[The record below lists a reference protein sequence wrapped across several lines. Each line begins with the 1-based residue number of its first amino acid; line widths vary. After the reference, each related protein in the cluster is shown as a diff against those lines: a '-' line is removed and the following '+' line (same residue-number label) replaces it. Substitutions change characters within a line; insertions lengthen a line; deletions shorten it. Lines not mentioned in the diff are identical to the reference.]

1 VTGRGLIVCLLWAAP
16 VAVVSRGASQAVPQ
30 TAVLVGAGD
39 IASCASTGKEATAA
53 LLDRIPG
60 VVITIGDNAYPDG
73 STADFRRCYDP
84 SWGRHKARTRPTPGD
99 HDYDTPGASGYFDYF
114 GAAAGDRG
122 KGYYSYE
129 LGEWH
134 IVALNS
140 VIANGPTS
148 EQVRW
153 LRADLAASTK
163 RCTLAY
169 FHHPRFFSSI
179 STTPG
184 GGVNDYE
191 RAFWDVLYQAG
202 AAIVLNGDQHHY
214 ERFAPQTPDG
224 LLDFATGIREFVVG
238 TGGADVSAPTSI
250 RAHSE
255 IRNGDSFGVLKL
267 TLAAERYAW
276 EFIPT
281 AELRFRDSG
290 RGVCP
295 RKPSSLLQSGADS
308 GRVLGVTPLVGSR
321 PKAIPI
327 VDRWAVF
334 TAPDAPKP
342 AYLMPVFLEPFHL
355 KVTRITGDPG
365 RSIALR
371 AGGSPTW
378 GADARHHY
386 SNDQPWSADG
396 LLLAIQNT
404 GSPRSVY
411 LNGETYQP
419 VRGPCPNDDAYD
431 DRWHPS
437 YAHAH
442 ERIAVN
448 RTSTLSWFDVG
459 TCTQTRSWTLPFP
472 VIGIGGTPSDDGRF
486 IALSDSK
493 RFMVVDMDPQPPF
506 APYPNRRIGPG
517 VDFISDCGLPSGCT
531 ENWVSISP
539 SGKHVVVNYHGDRL
553 RVYDVDPGTLAAKP
567 RPMPTLYAN
576 CGGTAANGFV
586 YDLGHQDMALNPFDN
601 NEDVIV
607 GQEHCGNRGKRV
619 AGTLIGGVVMVR
631 LRDGKITSLTNPT
644 NEAYPY
650 HVSTRNYD
658 RPGWVY
664 VSYWPGPGRRFNDE
678 IVAVKLDGSGAV
690 ERYAHTR
697 TETSGCYRCEA
708 HAVPARDGKRVLWA
722 SNWMANAAGTGSKLV
737 IQAYVVD
744 AR

>member
-1 VTGRGLIVCLLWAAP
+1 MTGRGLIVCLLWAAP

-267 TLAAERYAW
+267 TLAAERYA
-276 EFIPT
+276 
-281 AELRFRDSG
+281 
-290 RGVCP
+290 
-295 RKPSSLLQSGADS
+295 
-308 GRVLGVTPLVGSR
+308 
-321 PKAIPI
+321 
-327 VDRWAVF
+327 
-334 TAPDAPKP
+334 
-342 AYLMPVFLEPFHL
+342 
-355 KVTRITGDPG
+355 
-365 RSIALR
+365 
-371 AGGSPTW
+371 
-378 GADARHHY
+378 
-386 SNDQPWSADG
+386 
-396 LLLAIQNT
+396 
-404 GSPRSVY
+404 
-411 LNGETYQP
+411 
-419 VRGPCPNDDAYD
+419 
-431 DRWHPS
+431 
-437 YAHAH
+437 
-442 ERIAVN
+442 
-448 RTSTLSWFDVG
+448 
-459 TCTQTRSWTLPFP
+459 
-472 VIGIGGTPSDDGRF
+472 
-486 IALSDSK
+486 
-493 RFMVVDMDPQPPF
+493 
-506 APYPNRRIGPG
+506 
-517 VDFISDCGLPSGCT
+517 
-531 ENWVSISP
+531 
-539 SGKHVVVNYHGDRL
+539 
-553 RVYDVDPGTLAAKP
+553 
-567 RPMPTLYAN
+567 
-576 CGGTAANGFV
+576 
-586 YDLGHQDMALNPFDN
+586 
-601 NEDVIV
+601 
-607 GQEHCGNRGKRV
+607 
-619 AGTLIGGVVMVR
+619 
-631 LRDGKITSLTNPT
+631 
-644 NEAYPY
+644 
-650 HVSTRNYD
+650 
-658 RPGWVY
+658 
-664 VSYWPGPGRRFNDE
+664 
-678 IVAVKLDGSGAV
+678 
-690 ERYAHTR
+690 
-697 TETSGCYRCEA
+697 
-708 HAVPARDGKRVLWA
+708 
-722 SNWMANAAGTGSKLV
+722 
-737 IQAYVVD
+737 
-744 AR
+744 

>member
-1 VTGRGLIVCLLWAAP
+1 MCVLWAALL
-16 VAVVSRGASQAVPQ
+16 AVVSRAASQASSP

-39 IASCASTGKEATAA
+39 IASCSSTGNEATAA

-73 STADFRRCYDP
+73 SAADFTRCYAP

-99 HDYDTPGASGYFDYF
+99 HDYVTPGASGYFDYF

-148 EQVRW
+148 EEVRW
-153 LRADLAASTK
+153 LRADLAASRK
-163 RCTLAY
+163 RCILAY
-169 FHHPRFFSSI
+169 FHHPRFFSST
-179 STTPG
+179 STAPG

-191 RAFWDVLYQAG
+191 RTFWDVLYQAG

-238 TGGADVSAPTSI
+238 TGGADLSAPTSI

-255 IRNGDSFGVLKL
+255 VQNGDTFGVLKL
-267 TLAAERYAW
+267 TLAAGRYAW
-276 EFIPT
+276 EFIPS
-281 AELRFRDSG
+281 AGQRFRDSG
-290 RGVCP
+290 RGVCH
-295 RKPSSLLQSGADS
+295 
-308 GRVLGVTPLVGSR
+308 GSR
-321 PKAIPI
+321 PKVAPI
-327 VDRWAVF
+327 VDPWAVL
-334 TAPDAPKP
+334 TAPDVAKP
-342 AYLMPVFLEPFHL
+342 AYFIPIFPEPFHL
-355 KVTRITGDPG
+355 KVTRISGDAG
-365 RSIALR
+365 SRIAWR

-396 LLLAIQNT
+396 TLLTLQNT
-404 GSPRSVY
+404 GSPHSVY
-411 LNGETYQP
+411 LDGETYQP

-448 RTSTLSWFDVG
+448 RTGTLSWFDVV
-459 TCTQTRSWTLPFP
+459 TCTQTRRWTLPFP

-486 IALSDSK
+486 IALSNGK
-493 RFMVVDMDPQPPF
+493 RFTVVDMDPQPPF
-506 APYPNRRIGPG
+506 APYPNRRIGPP
-517 VDFISDCGLPSGCT
+517 VDLISDCGLPGCA
-531 ENWVSISP
+531 ENWVSVSA
-539 SGKHVVVNYHGDRL
+539 SGKYVVVNYHGDHL
-553 RVYDVDPGTLAAKP
+553 RVYDVDPGTLAATP
-567 RPMPTLYAN
+567 RPMPTVYAN
-576 CGGTAANGFV
+576 CSGTAVNGFI
-586 YDLGHQDMALNPFDN
+586 YDLGHQDMVLNPFDN

-607 GQEHCGNRGKRV
+607 GQEHCGNRGKMV
-619 AGTLIGGVVMVR
+619 AGVLVGGVVMVR
-631 LRDGKITSLTNPT
+631 LRDGKVTALTNPT

-650 HVSTRNYD
+650 HISTRNSD
-658 RPGWVY
+658 RPGWAY
-664 VSYWPGPGRRFNDE
+664 VSYWPAPGRRFNDE

-697 TETSGCYRCEA
+697 TETSACYRCEA

-722 SNWMANAAGTGSKLV
+722 SNWMAHGAGTGSKLV
-737 IQAYVVD
+737 IQTYIVD

>member
-1 VTGRGLIVCLLWAAP
+1 MTSRCRGLIVCVLWAALL
-16 VAVVSRGASQAVPQ
+16 AVVSRAASQASSP

-39 IASCASTGKEATAA
+39 IASCSSTGNEATAA

-73 STADFRRCYDP
+73 SAADFTRCYAP

-99 HDYDTPGASGYFDYF
+99 HDYVTPGASGYFDYF

-148 EQVRW
+148 EEVRW
-153 LRADLAASTK
+153 LRADLAASRK
-163 RCTLAY
+163 RCILAY
-169 FHHPRFFSSI
+169 FHHPRFFSST
-179 STTPG
+179 STAPG

-191 RAFWDVLYQAG
+191 RTFWDVLYQAG

-238 TGGADVSAPTSI
+238 TGGADLSAPTSI

-255 IRNGDSFGVLKL
+255 VRNGDTFGVLKL
-267 TLAAERYAW
+267 TLAAGRYAW
-276 EFIPT
+276 EFIPS
-281 AELRFRDSG
+281 AGQRFRDSG
-290 RGVCP
+290 RGVCH
-295 RKPSSLLQSGADS
+295 
-308 GRVLGVTPLVGSR
+308 GSR
-321 PKAIPI
+321 PKVAPI
-327 VDRWAVF
+327 VDPWAVL
-334 TAPDAPKP
+334 TAPDVAKP
-342 AYLMPVFLEPFHL
+342 AYLMPIFPEPFHL
-355 KVTRITGDPG
+355 KVTRISGDAG
-365 RSIALR
+365 SRIAWR

-396 LLLAIQNT
+396 TLLTLQNT
-404 GSPRSVY
+404 GSPHSVY
-411 LNGETYQP
+411 LDGETYQP

-448 RTSTLSWFDVG
+448 RTGTLSWFDVV
-459 TCTQTRSWTLPFP
+459 TCTQTRRWTLPFP

-486 IALSDSK
+486 IALSNGK
-493 RFMVVDMDPQPPF
+493 RFTVVDMDPQPPF
-506 APYPNRRIGPG
+506 APYPNRRIGPP
-517 VDFISDCGLPSGCT
+517 VDLISDCGLPGCA
-531 ENWVSISP
+531 ENWVSVSA
-539 SGKHVVVNYHGDRL
+539 SGKYVVVNYHGDHL
-553 RVYDVDPGTLAAKP
+553 RVYDVDPGTLAATP
-567 RPMPTLYAN
+567 RPMPTVYAN
-576 CGGTAANGFV
+576 CSGTAVNGFI
-586 YDLGHQDMALNPFDN
+586 YDLGHQDMVLNPFDN

-607 GQEHCGNRGKRV
+607 GQEHCGNRGKMV
-619 AGTLIGGVVMVR
+619 AGVLVGGVVMVR
-631 LRDGKITSLTNPT
+631 LRDGKVTALTNPT

-650 HVSTRNYD
+650 HISTRNSD
-658 RPGWVY
+658 RPGWAY
-664 VSYWPGPGRRFNDE
+664 VSYWPAPGRRFNDE

-697 TETSGCYRCEA
+697 TETSACYRCEA

-722 SNWMANAAGTGSKLV
+722 SNWMAHGAGTGSKLV
-737 IQAYVVD
+737 IQTYIVD

>member
-1 VTGRGLIVCLLWAAP
+1 MTSRCRGLIVCVLWAALL
-16 VAVVSRGASQAVPQ
+16 AVVSRAASQASSP

-39 IASCASTGKEATAA
+39 IASCSSTGNEATAA

-73 STADFRRCYDP
+73 SAADFTRCYAP
-84 SWGRHKARTRPTPGD
+84 SWGRHRARTRPTPGD
-99 HDYDTPGASGYFDYF
+99 HDYVTPGASGYFDYF

-148 EQVRW
+148 EEVRW
-153 LRADLAASTK
+153 LRADLAASRK
-163 RCTLAY
+163 RCILAY
-169 FHHPRFFSSI
+169 FHHPRFFSST
-179 STTPG
+179 STAPG

-191 RAFWDVLYQAG
+191 RTFWDVLYQAG

-238 TGGADVSAPTSI
+238 TGGADLSAPTSI

-255 IRNGDSFGVLKL
+255 VQNGDTFGVLKL
-267 TLAAERYAW
+267 TLAAGRYAW
-276 EFIPT
+276 EFIPS
-281 AELRFRDSG
+281 AGQRFRDSG
-290 RGVCP
+290 RGVCH
-295 RKPSSLLQSGADS
+295 
-308 GRVLGVTPLVGSR
+308 GSR
-321 PKAIPI
+321 PRVAPI
-327 VDRWAVF
+327 VDPWAVF
-334 TAPDAPKP
+334 TAPDVAKP
-342 AYLMPVFLEPFHL
+342 AYLMPIFPEPFHL
-355 KVTRITGDPG
+355 KVTRISGDAG
-365 RSIALR
+365 SRIAWR

-396 LLLAIQNT
+396 TLLTLQNT
-404 GSPRSVY
+404 GSPHSVY
-411 LNGETYQP
+411 LDGETYQP

-448 RTSTLSWFDVG
+448 RTGTLSWFDVV
-459 TCTQTRSWTLPFP
+459 TCTQTRRWTLPFP

-486 IALSDSK
+486 IALSNGK
-493 RFMVVDMDPQPPF
+493 RFAVVDMDPQPPF
-506 APYPNRRIGPG
+506 APYPNRRIGPP
-517 VDFISDCGLPSGCT
+517 VDLISDCGLPGCA
-531 ENWVSISP
+531 ENWVSVSA
-539 SGKHVVVNYHGDRL
+539 SGKYVVVNYHGDHL
-553 RVYDVDPGTLAAKP
+553 RVYDVDPGTLAATP
-567 RPMPTLYAN
+567 RPMPTVYPN
-576 CGGTAANGFV
+576 CSGTAVNGFI
-586 YDLGHQDMALNPFDN
+586 YDLGHQDMVLNPFDN

-607 GQEHCGNRGKRV
+607 GQEHCGNRGKMV
-619 AGTLIGGVVMVR
+619 AGVLVGGVVMVR
-631 LRDGKITSLTNPT
+631 LRDGKVTALTNPT

-650 HVSTRNYD
+650 HISTRNSD
-658 RPGWVY
+658 RPGWAY
-664 VSYWPGPGRRFNDE
+664 VSYWPAPGRRFNDE

-697 TETSGCYRCEA
+697 TETSACYRCEA

-722 SNWMANAAGTGSKLV
+722 SNWMAHGAGTGSKLV
-737 IQAYVVD
+737 IQTYIVD